1 MPLSEPERD
10 AIVERLR
17 IEQDLRKELTPKSED
32 HGSKWWESKVA
43 LLVIGSVLTSLVVPW
58 LQYTQKN
65 FEWKRQNQFDNSK
78 YRLDKMR
85 EGLAEFIVLSAFV
98 GEGYERSRPILFRRS
113 IPETEQR
120 AFETQFIDL
129 QNRRFRQNAK
139 VVSLMIHFRRTTA
152 LRDSFQEYLV
162 GASAFFRLVE
172 DTVRA
177 RAAQTAPADEADI
190 DKVDKTIQLLEGLYT
205 EISNRMIEEIG
216 RMEDENEKYRL

>member
-1 MPLSEPERD
+1 MALTEKERH

-17 IEQDLRKELTPKSED
+17 VEQDLREQLAPKSED
-32 HGSKWWESKVA
+32 RGSPWWESKIA

-65 FEWKRQNQFDNSK
+65 FEWKRQNQFDNGK
-78 YRLDKMR
+78 YKLDRMR

-98 GEGYERSRPILFRRS
+98 GEGYERGRPILLRRA

-120 AFETQFIDL
+120 KFETEFIDL

-139 VVSLMIHFRRTTA
+139 VVSLMIHFRNATGW
-152 LRDSFQEYLV
+152 RDRFQEYLV
-162 GASAFFRLVE
+162 GASDFFRLIE
-172 DTVRA
+172 DAVRA
-177 RAAQTAPADEADI
+177 HASQAAEEEKEI
-190 DKVDKTIQLLEGLYT
+190 DKVDKAVQQLDGLYT
-205 EISNRMIEEIG
+205 AISNGMIEEIG